1 MPTLFLVI
9 RRCAVCGLEEMDAR
23 GWLAAVVTCDRIALR
38 HANEME
44 EDCSSELHFCCES
57 HAMKFMN
64 AWLFCEATPEGN
76 RHDRFVALPRT
87 DEFRLS
93 CRDAA
98 IEVSLCTAL
107 EAFWEEGIQ
116 NSRLGAL
123 GNA

>member
-1 MPTLFLVI
+1 MPTLLAI
-9 RRCAVCGLEEMDAR
+9 RRCAVCGLEEMDPS

-38 HANEME
+38 HAGEME
-44 EDCSSELHFCCES
+44 EVCSSELHFCCQS
-57 HAMKFMN
+57 HATKFTN
-64 AWLFCEATPEGN
+64 AWLFCEAAPGG
-76 RHDRFVALPRT
+76 DRDDRSVALPRT

-116 NSRLGAL
+116 NSRIGAL